1 MNQYREFLTATKA
14 FLAINPSLENIKA
27 FMSLP
32 NMRINLQTDLSA
44 VNITKPRNVVI
55 DRNAALFLPDEYKH
69 LVCGITTGDGAC
81 LFHAGSLILEANE
94 SLSLALRA
102 ATVYELLSNPE
113 FYLSI
118 PIFMTDWPW
127 SNDAL
132 DANNANDADNNQYR
146 KASIYKNE

>member
-14 FLAINPSLENIKA
+14 F
-27 FMSLP
+27 MSLS

-94 SLSLALRA
+94 SLSRILPQYPYLYDGLAM
-102 ATVYELLSNPE
+102 V
-113 FYLSI
+113 
-118 PIFMTDWPW
+118 
-127 SNDAL
+127 
-132 DANNANDADNNQYR
+132 
-146 KASIYKNE
+146 K